1 MRFRVLGTVLALLV
15 LGAVL
20 MTKASSALA
29 PQSDVFRATLGNGLR
44 VIIVRNTIAPV
55 ASTDL
60 TYLVGSR
67 DDPPGVPGMAHAQ
80 EHMMYRGTPNLSTS
94 ELGTVATALGGD
106 FNASTT
112 DTTTQFQFTVPAAD
126 LDAVLRIE
134 SDRMRDVLDAQAQ
147 WQNERGAI
155 EQEVLRDEVA
165 PGNDFFDEVRAL
177 AFKGTH
183 YAHDGVGTK
192 AAFDRLTGPQIKA
205 FWKTWYAP
213 NNAVLVIAGDVDP
226 ARTLAQIRA
235 RFGSIPPHA
244 VPSHGTA
251 RFKPLAQTVLRQP
264 TTLAYPLAAVAFR
277 MPGVNSPDFLPSFVL
292 QGILDSARGPLHA
305 LADDGEALDGEWV
318 SMPYVPEAQLGYAIA
333 ALRPGDDPNA
343 LAKRLEGIVGDY
355 AAHGVPRE
363 LFETTKT
370 SLIASQELSRN
381 SVSQLAS
388 DWAETISLD
397 DEPSIAREQQLISA
411 VTLDDVN
418 RAAKRYLDVNRAIVG
433 ALTPSADAS
442 QTGAP
447 TASEELHENPLGTQ
461 PPVTHLPAWATPLL
475 HVDPLPRASVPPT
488 QTKLS
493 NGITLIVQPET
504 ISDSVFVYGS
514 VKTNRSLQE
523 PSGKE
528 GVADVLAG
536 MYAYG
541 TQSRDH
547 TSFQRVQDEIQ
558 STVSGGT
565 DFGLQTTSRY
575 FDRASALLAENE
587 LRPRFD
593 EPTFDLARHRAV
605 DQLET
610 ALNSSHTVAM
620 QRAALKLLPQGDP
633 QLREPSVDAMQSL
646 TLDDVKAYAAKIMRP
661 DLTTIVVVGNVTPAQ
676 AGAAVERAFGSWHA
690 TGDPPSLDLPAVPLN
705 AAGDVKLALPAM
717 RQDNVTLEQIV
728 LLPRSNP
735 QLYPLALGNAI
746 LGGGSAGPEQSRL
759 FRDLRQNSGLVYS
772 IESQFSPHR
781 TRSEFSI
788 EFACLPGNEARI
800 ETMISAEIA
809 RMKNEPVGDFE
820 LALVKASMVRRAVIA
835 GASVG
840 SIGGSLLNDASSGQ
854 PLVQDRIDARHFL
867 ATDARAIQEA
877 MAAYIH
883 PDHFIRVIEGP

>member
-1 MRFRVLGTVLALLV
+1 MQYRVLGAALAALV
-15 LGAVL
+15 LGAG
-20 MTKASSALA
+20 MITGASSAPA
-29 PQSDVFRATLGNGLR
+29 PQPEVLRATLTNGLR
-44 VIIVRNTIAPV
+44 VIVVRNTIAPV
-55 ASTDL
+55 VSTDV

-67 DDPPGVPGMAHAQ
+67 DDPAGVPGMAHAQ
-80 EHMMYRGTPNLSTS
+80 EHMMFRGTPNISTS

-112 DTTTQFQFTVPAAD
+112 DTTTQYQFTVPAAD
-126 LDAVLRIE
+126 LDAILHIE
-134 SDRMRDVLDAQAQ
+134 ADRMRNVLDAQAQ

-155 EQEVLRDEVA
+155 EQEVLRDEAA
-165 PGNDFFDEVRAL
+165 PGNDFFDDVRAL
-177 AFKGTH
+177 AFRGTH

-205 FWKTWYAP
+205 FWNTWYAP
-213 NNAVLVIAGDVDP
+213 NNAVLVIAGDVNP
-226 ARTLAQIRA
+226 ARTLAQVRA
-235 RFGSIPPHA
+235 YFGSIPRRA
-244 VPSHGTA
+244 VPPHGTA
-251 RFKPLAQTVLRQP
+251 KFTPLAQTVLRRT

-305 LADDGEALDGEWV
+305 LADAGEALDGEWI

-333 ALRPGDDPNA
+333 ALRPGDDPDA
-343 LAKRLEGIVGDY
+343 MSKRLEGIVGGY

-363 LFETTKT
+363 LFETTKK

-381 SVSQLAS
+381 SITQLAS
-388 DWAETISLD
+388 DWAETIALD
-397 DEPSIAREQQLISA
+397 NEPSIVHEQQLIAA
-411 VTLDDVN
+411 VTLADVN
-418 RAAKRYLDVNRAIVG
+418 RAAKRYLDVNQAIVG

-475 HVDPLPRASVPPT
+475 HAVTAPHAGVTAT
-488 QTKLS
+488 QMKLA

-504 ISDSVFVYGS
+504 ISDSVFLYGS

-523 PSGKE
+523 PAGKE

-536 MYAYG
+536 MFAYG
-541 TQSRDH
+541 TQSQDRLR
-547 TSFQRVQDEIQ
+547 FQLAQDAIQ
-558 STVSGGT
+558 SQVSGGS
-565 DFGLQTTSRY
+565 DFGVQSTSQY
-575 FDRASALLAENE
+575 FARACALLAQNE

-593 EPTFDLARHRAV
+593 ETTFDVARRRAV
-605 DQLET
+605 DQLTT

-620 QRAALKLLPQGDP
+620 RRAAVKLLPAGDP
-633 QLREPSVDAMQSL
+633 QLREPSVEAMDSL
-646 TLDDVKAYAAKIMRP
+646 TLDDVKAYAAKTMRP
-661 DLTTIVVVGNVTPAQ
+661 DRTTIVVVGNITPAQ
-676 AGAAVERAFGSWHA
+676 ARAAVERSFGSWHA
-690 TGDPPSLDLPAVPLN
+690 TGEAPALDLPAVPLN
-705 AAGDVKLALPAM
+705 PPGEVKLALAAM

-728 LLPRSNP
+728 LLPRSSP

-759 FRDLRQNSGLVYS
+759 FRDIRQNSGLVYT
-772 IESQFSPHR
+772 IESTFSPRR
-781 TRSEFSI
+781 TRSEFSV
-788 EFACLPGNEARI
+788 EFACLPANEARI
-800 ETMISAEIA
+800 ETLINAEIA
-809 RMKNEPVGDFE
+809 RMKSEPVGDFE
-820 LALVKASMVRRAVIA
+820 LALAKASLVRRAVIA

-840 SIGGSLLNDASSGQ
+840 SIGGSLLEDAKGGL
-854 PLVQDRIDARHFL
+854 PLNQAELDAQHFL
-867 ATDARAIQEA
+867 ATDARAIQDA
-877 MAAYIH
+877 FATYIH